1 MEPNVVAAEDEAAL
15 SSSMND
21 PGPSLPTLSFLLPN
35 PGHPIIHRDL
45 SWIQFNDRVLA
56 EARSKSNPVLSRMKF
71 LSITAS
77 NLDEFFMIRFA
88 SLVRSVAATK
98 AEDRRESLLRVH
110 GTVLESV
117 RKFALR
123 QSTTLDILRKAGEAH
138 RVNLHVKTN
147 RGSAAFLRGRELFL
161 ERVLPYLAIKNKFGY
176 PRISELQNLQL
187 LVYINQDIWFEIP
200 RTIPPVFYDIDE
212 AKDRMD
218 VFFLDELLLSHLDAM
233 LPLKDKP
240 GILRATRD
248 ADYTIDLPDVDT
260 ESIPDIVRK
269 NISGRDRGRLV
280 RLQWNGTFPKD
291 FLAEACDTLK
301 LDLRQ
306 CFHAPGT
313 LCLNGLFGFVSNV
326 PDKMGRRPGFQ
337 NPHLRS
343 SLPGPFEEAR
353 RPKLFDAIGQLD
365 FLLHHPYDS
374 FDAFIA
380 FLRTAAEDPDVTMI
394 EQTIYRT
401 DSDLRIVDIL
411 KQAAQA
417 KKKVRVIL
425 ELRARFDENNNLRVA
440 EELSKAGAEV
450 KFGFGALK
458 LHAKVTL
465 VTRKQGE
472 KTQRYTH
479 LSTGNYNAKTAR
491 QYTDISILTSNPEIG
506 LDARHFFD
514 SVYKKEVPTN
524 FRHLVT
530 APTGL
535 HLKIRQLVKAETEAA
550 KSGKP
555 ARIIAKVNALVDEKI
570 IEDLYLAS
578 QAGVQIDLIVR
589 GACSLVPG
597 VKGLSDNI
605 RVSSIVD
612 RFLEHSRI
620 YYFQQ
625 TGAMYLSSAD
635 WMPRNFFSR
644 LEIAFP
650 VLDRR
655 LYRFIAE
662 VLLPGYLRDNVRA
675 RRLTPR
681 GVWAKV
687 PPNPP
692 LHRAQWYF
700 EELANGHYRETPLS
714 EHPFFQDPSRLEPAN
729 KA

>member
-1 MEPNVVAAEDEAAL
+1 MNEA
-15 SSSMND
+15 
-21 PGPSLPTLSFLLPN
+21 GPSLPTLSFLLPN

-71 LSITAS
+71 LSISAS

-98 AEDRRESLLRVH
+98 AEDKRESLNRVH

-117 RKFALR
+117 RKFGVR
-123 QSTTLDILRKAGEAH
+123 QATTLDILRKAGEAH
-138 RVNLHVKTN
+138 RVNLHVRTS
-147 RGSAAFLRGRELFL
+147 RGSAPFQRGRELFL
-161 ERVLPYLAIKNKFGY
+161 ARVLPNLSIKNSFSIQ
-176 PRISELQNLQL
+176 RVSELQNLQM
-187 LVYINQDIWFEIP
+187 LVHINEDLWFEVP
-200 RTIPPVFYDIDE
+200 RNLPPVFFDIDE
-212 AKDRMD
+212 TKDRMD

-233 LPLKDKP
+233 LPIRDKP

-248 ADYTIDLPDVDT
+248 ADFTLDLPDGDT
-260 ESIPDIVRK
+260 ESIPDLVRK
-269 NISGRDRGRLV
+269 NISTRDKGRLV
-280 RLQWNGTFPKD
+280 RLQWNGHFPRD
-291 FLAEACDTLK
+291 FLAETCDTLK

-306 CFHAPGT
+306 CYAAPGT
-313 LCLNGLFGFVSNV
+313 LCLNGLFGFVSSV
-326 PDKMGRRPGFQ
+326 PDKLGRRPGFQ
-337 NPHLRS
+337 NPHLRAT
-343 SLPGPFEEAR
+343 LPGPFQEGR
-353 RPKLFDAIGQLD
+353 RTKLFDAIGQLD

-380 FLRTAAEDPDVTMI
+380 WLRTACEDPDVTMI

-401 DSDLRIVDIL
+401 DSDLRIVDLL
-411 KQAAQA
+411 KQAAQS
-417 KKKVRVIL
+417 KKKVRVML
-425 ELRARFDENNNLRVA
+425 ELRARFDETNNLRVA
-440 EELSKAGAEV
+440 EELSKAGVEV

-472 KTQRYTH
+472 KTLRYTH

-491 QYTDISILTSNPEIG
+491 QYTDISILTCNQEIG
-506 LDARHFFD
+506 ADARHFFD
-514 SVYKKEVPTN
+514 SVYKKEVPTS
-524 FRHLVT
+524 FKHLVT

-535 HLKIRQLVKAETEAA
+535 HQKIRQLIKAETEAA
-550 KSGKP
+550 RAGKS
-555 ARIIAKVNALVDEKI
+555 ARIVAKVNALVDEKI
-570 IEDLYLAS
+570 IEDLYIAS
-578 QAGVQIDLIVR
+578 SAGVQIDLIVR
-589 GACSLVPG
+589 GACSIVPG
-597 VKGLSDNI
+597 VKGLSENI
-605 RVSSIVD
+605 RVISIVD

-625 TGAMYLSSAD
+625 SGAMYLSSAD

-650 VLDRR
+650 VLDPR

-681 GVWAKV
+681 GVWSKV
-687 PPNPP
+687 TATPP

-700 EELANGHYRETPLS
+700 EALATGHYRNTPLND
-714 EHPFFQDPSRLEPAN
+714 HPFFQNPSRLAQS
-729 KA
+729 